1 MGLGVQLRGDSVEK
15 GKHIQ
20 EKMESN
26 LAMALERVE
35 ALSKHLTITI
45 RACKGGNQC
54 FLSLKPT
61 NFRRIIPS
69 SCIRRLHPSTNHA
82 LLSHARPPGLTY
94 SVALADNE

>member
-35 ALSKHLTITI
+35 ALSKHLTISI
-45 RACKGGNQC
+45 KACKGEISAS
-54 FLSLKPT
+54 SL
-61 NFRRIIPS
+61 
-69 SCIRRLHPSTNHA
+69 
-82 LLSHARPPGLTY
+82 
-94 SVALADNE
+94 